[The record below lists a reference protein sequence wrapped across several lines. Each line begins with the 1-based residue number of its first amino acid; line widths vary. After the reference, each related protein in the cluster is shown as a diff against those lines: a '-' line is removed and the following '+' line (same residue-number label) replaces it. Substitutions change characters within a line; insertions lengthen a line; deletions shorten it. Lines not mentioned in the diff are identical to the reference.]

1 MRVWKKDGK
10 ETWVMAHTEIQ
21 GKKEDEFPHRV
32 FVYNYRS
39 QDLYG
44 KPVVSLAVLTDGN
57 PDWRVSEYGQ
67 ELWGC
72 RTVFSF
78 PSVKLLDYKKDWAY
92 LESSDNPFAVAVMA
106 HLKTLETRK
115 DRQSRLQYKL
125 ALSRNL
131 YRHGW
136 TRDDIIRLYRFIDWI
151 MVLPGDMENIYHE
164 KLMDYEREVNMQY
177 ITTAERIG
185 MEKGMEKG
193 ILLGSIQTALKI
205 RFGKDGLN
213 IYPKIKRIRKTDRLE
228 KILETA
234 ESAVSAEEVL
244 KVVQSKK

>member
-1 MRVWKKDGK
+1 
-10 ETWVMAHTEIQ
+10 
-21 GKKEDEFPHRV
+21 
-32 FVYNYRS
+32 
-39 QDLYG
+39 
-44 KPVVSLAVLTDGN
+44 VVSLAVLTDGN

-115 DRQSRLQYKL
+115 DKQSRLQYKL
-125 ALSRNL
+125 ALSRRL
-131 YRHGW
+131 YQYGW

-151 MVLPGDMENIYHE
+151 MVLPAEMENEYHQNLLAYE
-164 KLMDYEREVNMQY
+164 KEVNMQY

-185 MEKGMEKG
+185 MEKGIGIGEERG
-193 ILLGSIQTALKI
+193 ILLGSLQTVLEMK
-205 RFGKDGLN
+205 FGARGLE
-213 IYPKIKRIRKTDRLE
+213 IYPGIKRIRKRDRLE
-228 KILETA
+228 KILQTA
-234 ESAVSAEEVL
+234 KSAKSAEEVL
-244 KVVQSKK
+244 RAVKGKK